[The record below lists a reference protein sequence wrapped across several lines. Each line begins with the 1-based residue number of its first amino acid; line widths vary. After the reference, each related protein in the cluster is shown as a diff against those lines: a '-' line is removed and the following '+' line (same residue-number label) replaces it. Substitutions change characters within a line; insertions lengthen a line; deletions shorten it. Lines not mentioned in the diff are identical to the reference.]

1 MQNHNISATKLADR
15 DERTEAG
22 DATEPTAANKP
33 WQVEVGQLLQRAA
46 ALCIEHGLE
55 IDAFMSGAWSAY
67 IEARPGMRE
76 QLEEAQ
82 LRNQLDEIRRLGRMA
97 EA

>member
-1 MQNHNISATKLADR
+1 MQNHN
-15 DERTEAG
+15 
-22 DATEPTAANKP
+22 
-33 WQVEVGQLLQRAA
+33 WQFEVSQLLQRAA
-46 ALCIEHGLE
+46 ALCTEHGVE
-55 IDAFMSGAWSAY
+55 VDAYMSGAWSAY

-82 LRNQLDEIRRLGRMA
+82 LRDQLDELRRMGRIA